1 MVHFG
6 ATDEAAGLN
15 EVPALPDAP
24 YLGTW
29 VMKDKGEDSFEIFAN
44 KASKPVFKEPVRVP
58 ESSCPQLSKIWS
70 AAWLRCTDSV
80 VVR

>member
-29 VMKDKGEDSFEIFAN
+29 VMKDKGVDSFEIFAN
-44 KASKPVFKEPVRVP
+44 IASKLVLKAPVRVP
-58 ESSCPQLSKIWS
+58 ESSCPQLSEIWS
-70 AAWLRCTDSV
+70 AAWDRSTDSV
-80 VVR
+80 LVR